1 MAGLG
6 GSPSLTGSGRLRS
19 VPKAST
25 VKCCSLE
32 TLGGPRQRTDLP
44 TEELRG
50 SVSGTV
56 APACPPQTEACWLAR
71 LPRVHRAAQATVDH
85 LLGKP
90 GS

>member
-32 TLGGPRQRTDLP
+32 TLGGLDRGPSHGGIEGIHQRDGSSCLP
-44 TEELRG
+44 TTDG
-50 SVSGTV
+50 SLLAGPTPQGTQS
-56 APACPPQTEACWLAR
+56 CPGNC
-71 LPRVHRAAQATVDH
+71 
-85 LLGKP
+85 
-90 GS
+90 